1 VTGRRPDP
9 AAPDGS
15 RPLALVYRGPAS
27 TPGCPEAV
35 AAALRRSRW
44 DLQVRFVG
52 PGEDLPLEAAVLA
65 GAVLYAQP
73 GGGSL
78 RRAYRRVR
86 STAPAVRD
94 FVGSGGGY
102 LGFCLG
108 GYLAGE
114 TPGFGLLPGD
124 VDRFIDTPGAR
135 PDSTRDALLTLTWA
149 GRRRQVFFQDGPW
162 FDLDPDRGPAEVL
175 ATYDNGLPA
184 AVVAPFGRGAVGV
197 VGPHPEASA
206 DWYTDSGLPVPAD
219 VTADL
224 TQDLVDRVMATVRGV
239 AGQGG

>member
-1 VTGRRPDP
+1 MPGAGPDRS
-9 AAPDGS
+9 APHGS
-15 RPLALVYRGPAS
+15 HPLALVYRGPAS

-35 AAALRRSRW
+35 AAALHRSRW

-52 PGEDLPLEAAVLA
+52 PREDLLLEPDVLGRA
-65 GAVLYAQP
+65 MLYAQP

-86 STAPAVRD
+86 SAAPAVRD
-94 FVGSGGGY
+94 FVRSGGGY

-135 PDSTRDALLTLTWA
+135 PDSAGDALLTLTWA

-197 VGPHPEASA
+197 VGPHPEASP
-206 DWYTDSGLPVPAD
+206 DWYSDSGLPVPAD
-219 VTADL
+219 LSADL
-224 TQDLVDRVMATVRGV
+224 TQDLVDRVLVAVRGV
-239 AGQGG
+239 AGREG

>member
-86 STAPAVRD
+86 STAPASSGPVAAIW
-94 FVGSGGGY
+94 GS
-102 LGFCLG
+102 
-108 GYLAGE
+108 AWA
-114 TPGFGLLPGD
+114 
-124 VDRFIDTPGAR
+124 V
-135 PDSTRDALLTLTWA
+135 TWP
-149 GRRRQVFFQDGPW
+149 GRRRASGSSPGTSTASSTHQE
-162 FDLDPDRGPAEVL
+162 PDRTP
-175 ATYDNGLPA
+175 
-184 AVVAPFGRGAVGV
+184 RGT
-197 VGPHPEASA
+197 PC
-206 DWYTDSGLPVPAD
+206 
-219 VTADL
+219 
-224 TQDLVDRVMATVRGV
+224 
-239 AGQGG
+239 